1 MVVIGY
7 CVWGMLKKICF
18 KVILLELCWENLM
31 ESIIFLGKREIYI
44 GVFVFFLKDDRY
56 GYYNVMK
63 MVIDIINNR
72 FDIL

>member
-1 MVVIGY
+1 
-7 CVWGMLKKICF
+7 
-18 KVILLELCWENLM
+18 M